1 MDIRDNKFR
10 QKTDMPPRVAV
21 DFGYD
26 WPMSGRSQAGWWT
39 VAATAAA
46 LLAVVSTAAAEPV
59 IQSHRATYRIA
70 LVRATQQEGMRGAD
84 GTLAFT
90 LIDRCAGYTVESR
103 MEADYAFSNGLTNQ
117 VRQVFAGWEAKDRRS
132 ASFRMQT
139 TENDSLE
146 DSYRGRVDLDAEGR
160 GTVVYEGSTR
170 AHYDLPAGTLLS
182 TGQIQELLRLAAA
195 GERFF
200 SHVVIDGAFIEGP
213 YRVTGVIGSE
223 RGIGEQERKELAAI
237 GRSEA
242 GTYWP
247 VTMAYFPITGAAETP
262 DYEITLHLLGDGV
275 VARMIQD
282 FGAYALAFEPTSIR
296 KISESGC

>member
-1 MDIRDNKFR
+1 MNGLWQGGRLSLI
-10 QKTDMPPRVAV
+10 AV
-21 DFGYD
+21 GIGLSVTG
-26 WPMSGRSQAGWWT
+26 PL
-39 VAATAAA
+39 AA
-46 LLAVVSTAAAEPV
+46 SAAEPAL
-59 IQSHRATYRIA
+59 QSHRAIYRIA
-70 LVRATQQEGMRGAD
+70 LMRATQQEGMRGAE

-90 LIDRCAGYTVESR
+90 LIDRCAGYTIESR
-103 MEADYAFSNGLTNQ
+103 MEADFSFSNGLTNQ

-146 DSYRGRVDLDAEGR
+146 DSYRGRVDLDADGR
-160 GTVVYEGSTR
+160 GTAVYEGS
-170 AHYDLPAGTLLS
+170 APAQYELPAGTLLS
-182 TGQIQELLRLAAA
+182 TGQIQELLRLASK

-223 RGIGEQERKELAAI
+223 RRLGDQERKELAAI

-242 GTYWP
+242 EAYRP
-247 VTMAYFPITGAAETP
+247 VTMAYFPMSGDPETP

-296 KISESGC
+296 KISEPGC